1 MLQCKIPLYR
11 IAEFHIM
18 ANLQKLHQLVLEHL
32 DSGEEILYSVFGC
45 YKTTSLGSNT
55 LRNGAFFATNM
66 RLIFYGK
73 RSFGFDMEIFTYQ
86 KISSIEFGK
95 DLLGHKIRFCTS
107 GNDIRITSIRVGDV
121 TEFTRYVRFAIDQKN
136 SPEIVRREVPNQILQ
151 STQIGTQD
159 NQTKATLQSSA
170 QQANTEDKVSVPLSQ
185 TTSSLEKIEE
195 STERT
200 GRDLTICGV
209 TGFLTGLGV
218 GAPLSIGS
226 YLMWK
231 KLGIKGG
238 LRWIAWGVTGFFAVP
253 IIISSLSSI
262 GEKQPVSQQPKQ
274 QSISQTLKI
283 SGKQPVLQQ
292 QSKPQLSSQ
301 STEAQSS
308 PTTIQIPNN
317 ITYKIIENNI
327 LPGIKRSLTVQI
339 DRKVSEN
346 ILREIAIKL
355 KDSDP
360 KKYDRTFI
368 VYCLP
373 EIDCKNG
380 AWATSHFDP
389 DLEVRIQGLSIEQET
404 KLKQKSED
412 NSQKIIGT
420 WLDESVH
427 MGHKITIS
435 SMDESL
441 YVGRSFPDG
450 SSSKNELV
458 ERSSSDGRKFEDKK
472 GANFGEFYLLDS
484 QGNLQVW
491 DQDGLISTLK
501 QYRQ

>member
-1 MLQCKIPLYR
+1 
-11 IAEFHIM
+11 M

-73 RSFGFDMEIFTYQ
+73 RSFGFDMEIFPYQ
-86 KISSIEFGK
+86 KISSVEFGK

-136 SPEIVRREVPNQILQ
+136 SPEIVQRDVPNQILQ

-185 TTSSLEKIEE
+185 TTSSLKKVEE

-200 GRDLTICGV
+200 GRDLTICGIA
-209 TGFLTGLGV
+209 GFLTGFGV

-226 YLMWK
+226 YLMWR

-238 LRWIAWGVTGFFAVP
+238 LRWIAWGVTGFFTVP

-274 QSISQTLKI
+274 QSISQATEK
-283 SGKQPVLQQ
+283 SASRPYQASPPTQT
-292 QSKPQLSSQ
+292 QLD
-301 STEAQSS
+301 TPAQIS
-308 PTTIQIPNN
+308 PTLERTPAQNLAVIDSVNGRGSNQTGAEAIYDTLLDQVSPKCSEPRS
-317 ITYKIIENNI
+317 KIADMTVATLNEYQKLDKQGSN
-327 LPGIKRSLTVQI
+327 LRLLRELVTVQEGYEGTQ
-339 DRKVSEN
+339 DCAG
-346 ILREIAIKL
+346 LYTALLLL
-355 KDSDP
+355 K
-360 KKYDRTFI
+360 
-368 VYCLP
+368 
-373 EIDCKNG
+373 
-380 AWATSHFDP
+380 
-389 DLEVRIQGLSIEQET
+389 
-404 KLKQKSED
+404 KSGY
-412 NSQKIIGT
+412 Q
-420 WLDESVH
+420 
-427 MGHKITIS
+427 
-435 SMDESL
+435 
-441 YVGRSFPDG
+441 
-450 SSSKNELV
+450 
-458 ERSSSDGRKFEDKK
+458 
-472 GANFGEFYLLDS
+472 
-484 QGNLQVW
+484 
-491 DQDGLISTLK
+491 
-501 QYRQ
+501 

>member
-1 MLQCKIPLYR
+1 
-11 IAEFHIM
+11 M
-18 ANLQKLHQLVLEHL
+18 ANLHQLVLEHL

-55 LRNGAFFATNM
+55 LRSGAFFATNM

-73 RSFGFDMEIFTYQ
+73 RSFGFDMEIFPYQ
-86 KISSIEFGK
+86 NISSIEFGK

-107 GNDIRITSIRVGDV
+107 GNDIRITSIKVGDV

-136 SPEIVRREVPNQILQ
+136 SPEIVRRGIPNQILQ

-170 QQANTEDKVSVPLSQ
+170 QQATTEDKVSAQQATTEDKVSVPLSQ
-185 TTSSLEKIEE
+185 TNNSLEKIDK

-209 TGFLTGLGV
+209 TGFLTGFGV

-238 LRWIAWGVTGFFAVP
+238 LRWIAWGVTGFFTVP
-253 IIISSLSSI
+253 IIASSLSSI

-274 QSISQTLKI
+274 QSISQTSKI
-283 SGKQPVLQQ
+283 AEKQPVLQQ
-292 QSKPQLSSQ
+292 QSKPQLSSP
-301 STEAQSS
+301 STEAQLS
-308 PTTIQIPNN
+308 PTTVQIPNN

-339 DRKVSEN
+339 NRKVSED
-346 ILREIAIKL
+346 ILREIAIRL

-389 DLEVRIQGLSIEQET
+389 DLEVRIQGLSIEQEA
-404 KLKQKSED
+404 KLKQKPED
-412 NSQKIIGT
+412 NSQNIIGT

-427 MGHKITIS
+427 MGHKITVFRT
-435 SMDESL
+435 DKGL
-441 YVGRSFPDG
+441 YIGRSFPDG
-450 SSSKNELV
+450 SSSKNELI
-458 ERSSSDGRKFEDKK
+458 EKSSSDGRRFEDKK
-472 GANFGEFYLLDS
+472 GANFGEFYLLDP